1 MQSLIELRNVFEALV
16 FYLIVNQ
23 VTTEERATTLVRVLI
38 ATTTIMA
45 LYGLSQS
52 FTYGVNFRVRGTMDS
67 KMTFAGLLM
76 LVDLMALAQLLF
88 RTHRRQLVWTIPAL
102 LLITASP
109 ADDPDTQRLVRPH
122 CRMLCDLRTA

>member
-1 MQSLIELRNVFEALV
+1 MGVESLRLPLLMPFSALLLASVLATILAVEPLASLIELRNVFEALV

-38 ATTTIMA
+38 VTTTLMA

-76 LVDLMALAQLLF
+76 QVDLM
-88 RTHRRQLVWTIPAL
+88 T
-102 LLITASP
+102 
-109 ADDPDTQRLVRPH
+109 
-122 CRMLCDLRTA
+122 